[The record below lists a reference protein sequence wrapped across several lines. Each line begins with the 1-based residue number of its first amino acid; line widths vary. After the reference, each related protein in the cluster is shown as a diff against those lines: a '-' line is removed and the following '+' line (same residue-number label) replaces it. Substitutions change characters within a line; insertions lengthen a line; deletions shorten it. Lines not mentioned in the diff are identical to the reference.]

1 MNQKQNL
8 VANKNVKTSLNTFDK
23 NNIKLKT
30 NSNANEVKKSISN
43 KAKST
48 ESKSSNS
55 FKNEIQ
61 RLQQNSK
68 PSQKNKEIVKKDKTI
83 LDEKQKRLK
92 VVEQNDSKKKIIDNK
107 NLTKGEPNRTPE
119 QILTNKV
126 SSNQSNLLLASLE
139 TNISYKQSPGRS
151 SEVF

>member
-1 MNQKQNL
+1 VIQKQNL
-8 VANKNVKTSLNTFDK
+8 VANKNVKTSLSTINK

-30 NSNANEVKKSISN
+30 NSNTTEVKKTITN
-43 KAKST
+43 KAKPTQSN
-48 ESKSSNS
+48 SNS

-61 RLQQNSK
+61 RPQQNSK

-107 NLTKGEPNRTPE
+107 NLTKGEPKRTAA
-119 QILTNKV
+119 QIVTNKV
-126 SSNQSNLLLASLE
+126 SSNESNLLLATLE
-139 TNISYKQSPGRS
+139 TNTSYKQFPGRS